1 MVRERE
7 AIASISAAIDKFK
20 AYLRDERNASEHTIR
35 AYMNDLTDF
44 SDFLSKWSGKTLP
57 PDDVDPV
64 AIRSYLGDLYRR
76 DLQATTVNRRLST
89 IRSMYR
95 FLRREGYSSGDP
107 AAETP
112 SLKTPHQLPTYLPV
126 DDASRLMDLP
136 DIKTNEGKQDK
147 AILELLYGSGL
158 RVGELVAL
166 NDEDANIPER
176 LMRVQ
181 GKGRK
186 ERIIPLT
193 RKAVAAIEECLSNR
207 KPLAPAP
214 AKGKQRYEKHPLF
227 QNSRGNRLST
237 NDIRKMLQHYEKK
250 GGFSYHFTPHSLR
263 HSAATHLLEDGA
275 DLRSI
280 QELLGHSSISTTQ
293 RYTQVDFAHLQAV
306 YDDSHP
312 RAHTD
317 QVKAS
322 PLTKKRLSRKT
333 K

>member
-7 AIASISAAIDKFK
+7 TITSISAAIDKFK

-44 SDFLSKWSGKTLP
+44 CDFLANWSGKTLS
-57 PDDVDPV
+57 PDEVDPV

-76 DLQATTVNRRLST
+76 GLQATTVNRRLST

-95 FLRREGYSSGDP
+95 FLRREGYTAADP
-107 AAETP
+107 ASETP

-136 DIKTNEGKQDK
+136 DINTQEGKRDK

-176 LMRVQ
+176 LVRVQ

-193 RKAVAAIEECLSNR
+193 RKAVAAIEECLSSR
-207 KPLAPAP
+207 ASMKTTSD
-214 AKGKQRYEKHPLF
+214 KGKHRDEGHPLF
-227 QNSRGNRLST
+227 QNNRGNRLST
-237 NDIRKMLQHYEKK
+237 GDIRKILRHYEKK

-312 RAHTD
+312 RAHTA
-317 QVKAS
+317 KAGQ
-322 PLTKKRLSRKT
+322 TDKKRLSRKT

>member
-1 MVRERE
+1 MRERE
-7 AIASISAAIDKFK
+7 AIASIGAAIDKFK

-44 SDFLSKWSGKTLP
+44 SDFLSNWSGKALSP
-57 PDDVDPV
+57 GEVDPV
-64 AIRSYLGDLYRR
+64 AVRSYLGDLYRR
-76 DLQATTVNRRLST
+76 GLQAATVNRRLST

-95 FLRREGYSSGDP
+95 FLRREGYSTNDP

-112 SLKTPHQLPTYLPV
+112 SLKAPHRLPTYLPV

-136 DIKTNEGKQDK
+136 DIKTEEGKRDK

-166 NDEDANIPER
+166 NDGDANIPER
-176 LMRVQ
+176 LVRVQ
-181 GKGRK
+181 GKGKK

-193 RKAVAAIEECLSNR
+193 RKAVAAIECCLSGR
-207 KPLAPAP
+207 KPMTPAP
-214 AKGKQRYEKHPLF
+214 AKGKPQDAQRPLF
-227 QNSRGNRLST
+227 QSGRGNRLST
-237 NDIRKMLQHYEKK
+237 DDIRKILRHYEIK

-312 RAHTD
+312 RAHD
-317 QVKAS
+317 APAKSSRLAQ
-322 PLTKKRLSRKT
+322 KRLSRKT